1 MAAKK
6 RSIADVYVSVIPET
20 ARVASGIARA
30 FKEVDPAAR
39 EAGRR
44 WARDIDKELSDI
56 SVDVDVAADTS
67 RARAEIDSLDGKTVH
82 VGVDVDRDRLG
93 SLLGDGTRDGARFG
107 SQFGSAASDAAGTAF
122 KGGGMGGPALAA
134 GVVGLAG
141 VAAQLSGTLGLLP
154 ATAVGA
160 GAAIGSLALA
170 FDGFGEAMSNIKDP
184 QKFAEA
190 LTQLSPAAQSVA
202 TEIQGLMPIFDQ
214 LKFTVA
220 DGFFTPLQGEL
231 TKFIQTIGPMA
242 QTGLSQLSSV
252 FGQAAAGVL
261 QQLQSPEMMATLQ
274 SMTDNIVSGFAQL
287 TPAIQ
292 PFVSA
297 MAQLGQVGSS
307 FMPQL
312 GAAITQA
319 ADGFAQFISQAS
331 ESGKL
336 QEWISTGITGMGQLF
351 DLMQAMTPVFMS
363 LAPIGQALMTALTPI
378 FTALQP
384 GIAALSGSIANL
396 ITAASPILTLLAQVA
411 SMVVTSLAPAFDQ
424 MLAVLGPMWAT
435 MAQQLMPI
443 FKELA
448 PVLSEVAMV
457 IAQQLMQYWVAMTP
471 LIEPMAQAFLG
482 LVQAVTPFIP
492 KIVELATTIGMQLL
506 NAFVAL
512 VPVMIPVIE
521 KLTELA
527 QKAMPYVIAAVEEVQ
542 KIFEKVWPAVSGAVE
557 TAYNA
562 MRPFMQSIVDQ
573 INWVLGGLQKLH
585 DGVKDL
591 PLIGGA
597 LSNLVPDLGQIPDLP
612 TDLTITTLGP
622 QSYISGGTFS
632 TSTLPNPGTYP
643 MPAAPPPSTYVAPPP
658 ADTSK
663 PKTDWST
670 VPYTGANGVPATAA
684 AVVTSGVKSASSTI
698 ASAAAKGAKEG
709 AAQAIGQSSYAAA
722 NPGAVMSGSAAVLNF
737 NRGIINQ
744 EQAWDC
750 GPGSVQIVANGRG
763 VIKSENALI
772 SEMGTT
778 TSGTNFDNVV
788 AGLNRTLSGANY
800 RGVPVM
806 GGAANPAKLYNDI
819 AGSVKAG
826 YGAVLNYA
834 LNGVRP
840 QGIMGTQ
847 APNYSE
853 GTMHYVAV
861 MGVDDARRALKIADP
876 AFGGK
881 EYWISADNA
890 AAISRGRGYIYANN
904 PANRSAPAVQAAAQS
919 QAAPPPQQTS
929 PAVQAAAQQA
939 NTPPAPAAAAYPR
952 LDPSAPPQSF
962 DVPKWSGPGS
972 TSYSD
977 LKRVRDAEQR
987 VADAQFQMDQAGQR
1001 LTEMQYEDPST
1012 IKPSERAAAENALAK
1027 ARREHADAINDLTA
1041 AQQGYNEA
1049 AGKEPKKNKD
1059 GKGLGEDFGRDFVS
1073 GIAEAFGFDGSIFG
1087 NPADLGIVKLLG
1099 GLSKVKITDG
1109 TTNSGGDTGAGGGGG
1124 GLFGNLLASIPQAFG
1139 ALNIGGPQDAAAPV
1153 VPGGPGSAG
1162 APAIPGAQFNAQ
1174 AQAGQTTNNYTVDN
1188 SMNLQGSQ
1196 FGTSDLSSSV
1206 APQQTAQGRTRVALR
1221 QVP

>member
-56 SVDVDVAADTS
+56 SVDVDVDADTS

-107 SQFGSAASDAAGTAF
+107 SQFGSAASDAAGSAF

-134 GVVGLAG
+134 ALVGAGG

-154 ATAVGA
+154 ATAVAA

-220 DGFFTPLQGEL
+220 DGFFAPLQGEL
-231 TKFIQTIGPMA
+231 TKFMQTIGPMA

-319 ADGFAQFISQAS
+319 ANGFAQFISQAS

-384 GIAALSGSIANL
+384 GIAALSGSIGNL
-396 ITAASPILTLLAQVA
+396 ITAFSPVLTLVAQVA
-411 SMVVTSLAPAFDQ
+411 SIVVEALAPAFNQ
-424 MLAVLGPMWAT
+424 LMAVLGPYWSQL
-435 MAQQLMPI
+435 AQQLLPV
-443 FKELA
+443 FQALA
-448 PVLSEVAMV
+448 PVISEVAMV
-457 IAQQLMQYWVAMTP
+457 IAQQLMQYLQAVTP
-471 LIEPMAQAFLG
+471 LIAPLTNLFLQ
-482 LVQAVTPFIP
+482 LIEIVTPFIP
-492 KIVELATTIGMQLL
+492 LVLQLVQMALTPLMQIFAALIPVIV
-506 NAFVAL
+506 
-512 VPVMIPVIE
+512 PVIE

-527 QKAMPYVIAAVEEVQ
+527 QKAMPYVIEATQKVQ
-542 KIFEKVWPAVSGAVE
+542 GIFEKVWPAVSGAVE

-562 MRPFMQSIVDQ
+562 MRPFLQSIVDQ

-585 DGVKDL
+585 DGVKDI

-612 TDLTITTLGP
+612 TTINIPTPTL
-622 QSYISGGTFS
+622 SYGGTFS
-632 TSTLPNPGTYP
+632 TSTLPNPGAYP

-658 ADTSK
+658 ADNSK

-722 NPGAVMSGSAAVLNF
+722 NQGAVMSGSAAVLNF

-861 MGVDDARRALKIADP
+861 MGVDDASRALKIADP

-919 QAAPPPQQTS
+919 PAAPPPQQTS

-939 NTPPAPAAAAYPR
+939 NTPPAPAAAAYPP

-1124 GLFGNLLASIPQAFG
+1124 GIFGNLLASIPQAFG
-1139 ALNIGGPQDAAAPV
+1139 ALNIGGPQDAPAPV

-1162 APAIPGAQFNAQ
+1162 APAIPGAQFNPQ
-1174 AQAGQTTNNYTVDN
+1174 AQPAQTTNNYTVDN